1 MEMITE
7 GLIVKYTDTLKAE
20 IKSVLTIITTAI
32 DNEEEMDYES
42 NCIIMESE
50 SNEGTPSAEILI
62 TTPKNKGHKQYK
74 TYLGLVDIGT

>member
-7 GLIVKYTDTLKAE
+7 GLIVKYADTLKAE

-42 NCIIMESE
+42 NCIIMES
-50 SNEGTPSAEILI
+50 NEGTPSAEILI
-62 TTPKNKGHKQYK
+62 TTPKDKGHKQYK
-74 TYLGLVDIGT
+74 IYLGLVDTGT